1 MTSCYIIHVTFH
13 NPGENMKSIVTTIAT
28 LIAAAALVACGK
40 APEAAPAPVVDA
52 PAAPAPAAPAPAASE
67 AASEPVKG

>member
-40 APEAAPAPVVDA
+40 APEAAPAPAFEVPTV
-52 PAAPAPAAPAPAASE
+52 PAAPV
-67 AASEPVKG
+67 ASEPAKV